1 MTVGKKKYIVSPKPN
16 PHVAAKEP
24 HPITAKPRKITSRLV
39 IAFISSCALVGTS
52 PLGNISFWDLLSE
65 IRSLQ
70 ARAQPFSSR
79 VFLLGVRILYRNQ
92 YSAKLFARQP
102 CVTPYS
108 HQILA
113 HVFSINKLGGAYVF
127 DSNFMRSRISS
138 SSFLKSASRVP
149 SAK

>member
-1 MTVGKKKYIVSPKPN
+1 MDVKSKFLSGVGVFFFS
-16 PHVAAKEP
+16 
-24 HPITAKPRKITSRLV
+24 SRRRHTRLTCDW
-39 IAFISSCALVGTS
+39 SSDVCSSDL

-79 VFLLGVRILYRNQ
+79 VFLLGVHILYRNQ
-92 YSAKLFARQP
+92 YSAKLFARPP

-113 HVFSINKLGGAYVF
+113 HVF
-127 DSNFMRSRISS
+127 
-138 SSFLKSASRVP
+138 
-149 SAK
+149 